1 MKQNICV
8 YNKITQRNSV
18 FYLWQFALVILFMKT
33 NATILSDSDL
43 VDQYRNGSELAL
55 KNLINRHQARVFNFI
70 NSKVQDHDTA
80 EDIFQDTFIKVIK
93 TIKCGKYN
101 EEGKFLPWIMRIAH
115 NLVIDFFRKNNRMPK
130 VRNTEEFD
138 IFQFI
143 SDNSP
148 NAEHSMVQD
157 QVVKDLQ
164 KLVQELPEDQKEVL
178 IMRLYRD
185 MSFKEI
191 AENTNV
197 SVNTAL
203 GRMRYAIIN
212 LRKLIEQ
219 NQIILNI

>member
-1 MKQNICV
+1 MKPDAKLTPDSLLVSQ
-8 YNKITQRNSV
+8 
-18 FYLWQFALVILFMKT
+18 YL
-33 NATILSDSDL
+33 S
-43 VDQYRNGSELAL
+43 GSEPAL
-55 KNLINRHQARVFNFI
+55 EMLINRHQARIFNFI
-70 NSKVQDHDTA
+70 NSKVNDRDTA
-80 EDIFQDTFIKVIK
+80 EDIFQDTFIKVIRTLK
-93 TIKCGKYN
+93 GGQYN

-130 VRNTEEFD
+130 VKNTEEFD

-148 NAEHSMVQD
+148 NVEHCLVQE

-197 SVNTAL
+197 SINTAL

-212 LRKLIEQ
+212 LRKLIDE
-219 NQIILNI
+219 NQIVLNA

>member
-1 MKQNICV
+1 MKPDAKLTPDSLLVSQ
-8 YNKITQRNSV
+8 
-18 FYLWQFALVILFMKT
+18 YL
-33 NATILSDSDL
+33 S
-43 VDQYRNGSELAL
+43 GSELAL
-55 KNLINRHQARVFNFI
+55 EMLINRHQARIFNFI
-70 NSKVQDHDTA
+70 NSKVNDRDTA
-80 EDIFQDTFIKVIK
+80 EDIFQDTFIKVIRTLK
-93 TIKCGKYN
+93 GGQYN

-130 VRNTEEFD
+130 VKNTEEFD

-148 NAEHSMVQD
+148 NVEHSLVQE

-164 KLVQELPEDQKEVL
+164 KLVQELPQDQKEVL

-197 SVNTAL
+197 SINTAL

-212 LRKLIEQ
+212 LRKLIDE
-219 NQIILNI
+219 NQIVLNA

>member
-1 MKQNICV
+1 MKPDANLTPDSLLVSQ
-8 YNKITQRNSV
+8 
-18 FYLWQFALVILFMKT
+18 YL
-33 NATILSDSDL
+33 S
-43 VDQYRNGSELAL
+43 GSEPAL
-55 KNLINRHQARVFNFI
+55 EMLINRHQARIFNFI
-70 NSKVQDHDTA
+70 NSKVNDRDTA
-80 EDIFQDTFIKVIK
+80 EDIFQDTFIKVIRTLK
-93 TIKCGKYN
+93 GGQYN

-130 VRNTEEFD
+130 VKNTEEFD

-148 NAEHSMVQD
+148 NVEHSLVQE

-197 SVNTAL
+197 SINTAL

-212 LRKLIEQ
+212 LRKLIDE
-219 NQIILNI
+219 NQIVLNA